1 MLAQVSPEVKADG
14 RRPDLTKKP
23 EFPTPTFRS
32 HRFGCVALKR
42 STRGGN
48 CSATK
53 RPQPHRKIK
62 LANGRGEERSVRK
75 RGRQRESVPGT
86 RLTRRAHAATSPL
99 PSLGFPFP
107 ETHPCRGQKPP
118 VTSPIPAS
126 PFTPSSPVPFHTPPT
141 QPLRRTYILP
151 SALSSPRQPA
161 NLIPSNAAENP
172 QALAAAQMFLTDK
185 YSSLLPPHHHH
196 SDAAPPKASN
206 RRRQQRQLLTGK
218 AACFDAALAAR
229 LRALLPLP
237 GPASSSSPLAAL
249 ARLADLLA
257 LTLAEAAQA
266 LAGEGDAAA
275 VAAHLDAGV
284 ALLDACNAITA
295 RLERL
300 RRRRLLARFAL
311 HLVASSSTGRARV
324 ALADRDDRS
333 SASPP
338 PPLPSLPFDQ
348 PRGRLSAAARVLVA
362 VNAVSSLASAAAAAV
377 LGGDAL
383 ATVFPRVSGGDFPW
397 AEPFN
402 AVSIQLSA
410 LAVSNA
416 SEVDAIDEAVQ
427 RLASVLDGK
436 GGGDE
441 AALRAAAREVEER
454 TEELTARLD
463 RLSDAVN
470 GVFRA
475 ALGLRNAELG
485 AFMAGPAGK
494 TCV

>member
-1 MLAQVSPEVKADG
+1 VIIVQHRWVCEVGKFFSSSRTPIFFFFEKSRTPFQLWSPI
-14 RRPDLTKKP
+14 RLLIS
-23 EFPTPTFRS
+23 FF
-32 HRFGCVALKR
+32 
-42 STRGGN
+42 
-48 CSATK
+48 
-53 RPQPHRKIK
+53 RKIK

-161 NLIPSNAAENP
+161 SLIPSNAAENP

-362 VNAVSSLASAAAAAV
+362 VNAVSSLAAAAAAAV

-383 ATVFPRVSGGDFPW
+383 ATVFPRQPGRNVSVAWGAAPRHDEEGRAERRGTGRGPPRRKGPRVGGEYPPCRRTCSRRSRHATREPARAGRHGHGAFAVAASAW
-397 AEPFN
+397 ASAGRSRPLAARCRPSPPTRA
-402 AVSIQLSA
+402 AVSRVA
-410 LAVSNA
+410 AH
-416 SEVDAIDEAVQ
+416 
-427 RLASVLDGK
+427 
-436 GGGDE
+436 GG
-441 AALRAAAREVEER
+441 RE
-454 TEELTARLD
+454 
-463 RLSDAVN
+463 
-470 GVFRA
+470 
-475 ALGLRNAELG
+475 
-485 AFMAGPAGK
+485 
-494 TCV
+494 